1 MDTLKSN
8 PATKLLLREF
18 QKGVKLSVV
27 EAALFLRITKRNTE
41 KHIQYLHAY
50 HHIYICTYRPN
61 RRGHATPVYAYNT
74 DGECEDLDYFDIMRA
89 RERNRKCSDKTMC
102 M

>member
-1 MDTLKSN
+1 MDTVKLN
-8 PATKLLLREF
+8 PAIKLLLREF

-27 EAALFLRITKRNTE
+27 EAALFLRISKRNTE
-41 KHIQYLHAY
+41 KHIQYLHMH
-50 HHIYICTYRPN
+50 HHIYICSYRAN

-74 DGECEDLDYFDIMRA
+74 DGEQEDLDYFDIMRA
-89 RERNRKCSDKTMC
+89 RERNKKCSGQTMC